1 MIKQISAAV
10 MFKEGKVLLARR
22 KKGES
27 NAGLWEFPGGKIRDQ
42 ETPQACLEREILE
55 ELGLV
60 VQAGEVFAESDYVY
74 AHGAIR
80 LLAMVCRVIHGN
92 ITLTDHDRVEWV
104 AIPELD
110 QYDLSPA
117 DIPIARKLAAEGIS

>member
-42 ETPQACLEREILE
+42 ETPQA
-55 ELGLV
+55 
-60 VQAGEVFAESDYVY
+60 
-74 AHGAIR
+74 
-80 LLAMVCRVIHGN
+80 
-92 ITLTDHDRVEWV
+92 
-104 AIPELD
+104 
-110 QYDLSPA
+110 
-117 DIPIARKLAAEGIS
+117 